1 VEFDLDYARKVKN
14 KEFIIGTETGIIH
27 TLKTQNP
34 DKIFI
39 PADDKM
45 ICIDM
50 KKIYLT
56 DIVNALLNISPVIK
70 VEEDIRARAKRAV
83 ERMLKVP
90 RD

>member
-1 VEFDLDYARKVKN
+1 MLDYVK
-14 KEFIIGTETGIIH
+14 KSQHTEFIIGTETGIIH

-39 PADDKM
+39 PADEKM

-50 KKIYLT
+50 KKITLT
-56 DIVNALLNISPVIK
+56 NTLNAILHVSPVVK
-70 VEEDIRARAKRAV
+70 VAEDVRVRAKKAI
-83 ERMLKVP
+83 ERMLAIP